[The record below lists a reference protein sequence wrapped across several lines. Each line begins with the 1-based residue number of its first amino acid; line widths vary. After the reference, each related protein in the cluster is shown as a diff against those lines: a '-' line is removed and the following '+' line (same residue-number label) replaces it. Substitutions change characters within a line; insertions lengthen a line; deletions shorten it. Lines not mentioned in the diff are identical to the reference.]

1 MVMGSMNLSKG
12 EMYSIL
18 GMGAIFVFTQLL
30 ALAIS
35 TPMLDAGY
43 QAFKDPNDPLNPIFY
58 MITILIF
65 TGVIL
70 LMVKAGKK
78 NLIKGLILF
87 ASCLAMYSVLLLPY
101 IYLFWYM
108 AGTPSVISD
117 ALINLMNIA
126 ALATAIIL
134 TYILY
139 KFPEWYVVNTL
150 GIMIG
155 AGVTSILG
163 ISLGILPILILLIG
177 LAIYDAIAVYKTKH
191 MIALADVVTEQHLP
205 VLLVMPKSKNYS
217 FRKQKGIQKSL
228 KKKKKIEAMFMGLG
242 DIIIPG
248 SLAVSAYTFTF
259 GGPGFESGM
268 VALATIFGGLAGFIL
283 LMRYVMKGNPQAGLP
298 LLNTGAILGFA
309 LGYVVFSF

>member
-1 MVMGSMNLSKG
+1 MYMGSKGLSKG
-12 EMYSIL
+12 ELYSIL
-18 GMGAIFVFTQLL
+18 GMGAIFVFTQIL
-30 ALAIS
+30 ALVIS
-35 TPMLDAGY
+35 TPMQDAGY
-43 QAFKDPNDPLNPIFY
+43 QAFEDPQDPLNPIMY
-58 MITILIF
+58 MVTILLF

-70 LMVKAGKK
+70 LLLKAGKK
-78 NLIKGLILF
+78 NFIKGLILF
-87 ASCLAMYSVLLLPY
+87 ASCLALYSVLLLPY
-101 IYLFWYM
+101 IYIFWYM
-108 AGTPSVISD
+108 AGTPAIISG

-126 ALATAIIL
+126 ALATAIFL
-134 TYILY
+134 TYILH

-191 MIALADVVTEQHLP
+191 MIALADVVVEQHLP
-205 VLLVMPKSKNYS
+205 VLLVVPKAKNYS
-217 FRKQKGIQKSL
+217 FRKQKGIKKNL
-228 KKKKKIEAMFMGLG
+228 KKKKRIDAMFMGLG

-268 VALATIFGGLAGFIL
+268 VAMATIIGGTIGFLA
-283 LMRYVMKGNPQAGLP
+283 LMRYVMKGNAQAGLP

-309 LGYVVFSF
+309 IGFLIFTI